1 MGGCP
6 ESNDN
11 NILILVMR
19 LILLI
24 LLEHQQHEFGN
35 SGHFNPGE
43 GGSSSAI

>member
-19 LILLI
+19 LI

-43 GGSSSAI
+43 GGLHQQYNEG